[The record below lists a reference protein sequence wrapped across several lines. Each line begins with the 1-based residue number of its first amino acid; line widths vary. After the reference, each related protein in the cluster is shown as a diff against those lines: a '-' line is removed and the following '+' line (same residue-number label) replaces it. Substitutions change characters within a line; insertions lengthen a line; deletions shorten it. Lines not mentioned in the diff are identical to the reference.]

1 MVVGPRDCPYRGRY
15 ASLETYRCCGGIVTR
30 PIPALDDVRF
40 WHEPDHQRCPQFGRY
55 RGDSGHGGY
64 ERRLPSLTHCR
75 QQDSAWRRRAARAA
89 KAIVDLTQWAK
100 PGGEG
105 DSGTDRGATQRG
117 RGTGRRIGRAN
128 ECANE
133 EDGAPRE
140 VTARRAPPR
149 WMWSL
154 QTSRS
159 PTRGFAVDLSSK
171 PKDGI

>member
-1 MVVGPRDCPYRGRY
+1 MAGVFTQAGPIADN
-15 ASLETYRCCGGIVTR
+15 
-30 PIPALDDVRF
+30 
-40 WHEPDHQRCPQFGRY
+40 
-55 RGDSGHGGY
+55 
-64 ERRLPSLTHCR
+64 RLPLGG
-75 QQDSAWRRRAARAA
+75 DAPPAA

-140 VTARRAPPR
+140 VTARR
-149 WMWSL
+149 L
-154 QTSRS
+154 LLRS
-159 PTRGFAVDLSSK
+159 AFKQSVTDLL
-171 PKDGI
+171 PYEALRPLPCLLLVP